1 MSLFNCQIN
10 LNLTWS
16 AEWVISKANTRKTFA
31 ITDAKLYVPVVTLS
45 TSDSRKLLQQ
55 LKSGFER
62 IFNWN
67 KYQLKVT
74 MQRQNQYLD
83 YLIDPNFQGVN
94 RLFLLSFEN
103 NMVKTGRKEYFL
115 PKVEREDYNV
125 MIAGQRFLLNH

>member
-1 MSLFNCQIN
+1 
-10 LNLTWS
+10 
-16 AEWVISKANTRKTFA
+16 
-31 ITDAKLYVPVVTLS
+31 
-45 TSDSRKLLQQ
+45 
-55 LKSGFER
+55 
-62 IFNWN
+62 
-67 KYQLKVT
+67 

>member
-1 MSLFNCQIN
+1 M
-10 LNLTWS
+10 
-16 AEWVISKANTRKTFA
+16 
-31 ITDAKLYVPVVTLS
+31 
-45 TSDSRKLLQQ
+45 
-55 LKSGFER
+55 KSGFER
-62 IFNWN
+62 IINWN

-115 PKVEREDYNV
+115 LKVETEDYNV
-125 MIAGQRFLLNH
+125 MIAGQLFLMNH